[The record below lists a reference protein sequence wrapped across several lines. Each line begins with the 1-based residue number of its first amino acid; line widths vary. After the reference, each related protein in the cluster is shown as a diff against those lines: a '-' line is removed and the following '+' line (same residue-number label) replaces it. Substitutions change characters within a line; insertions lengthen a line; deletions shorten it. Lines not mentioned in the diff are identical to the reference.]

1 MKEFFSRKA
10 MVNVIVF
17 IVALVMIGTGIGLNY
32 GSGIST
38 REDLK
43 LYNQAIAIYNEQDYD
58 TTSSPAYP
66 LDNLLEAITYF
77 QNAVSASSD
86 DELKSLALYNIGT
99 AIGRDF
105 IVFSETRSSELGLAM
120 AIAYLQEAIRLDPTN
135 EDAKYNLEYL
145 EYYYSFYE

>member
-1 MKEFFSRKA
+1 